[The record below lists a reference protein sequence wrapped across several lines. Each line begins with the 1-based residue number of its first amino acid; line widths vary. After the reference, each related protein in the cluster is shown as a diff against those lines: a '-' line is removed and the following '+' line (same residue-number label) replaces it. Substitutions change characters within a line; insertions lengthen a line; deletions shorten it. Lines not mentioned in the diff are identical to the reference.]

1 MSARSHGAEGIRT
14 ARRGHERGR
23 PPNEAAVVHELREL
37 ARGRTA
43 TVIGHRLST
52 VRHAEAF
59 TAELR
64 RDVVEVTRNSGLTQ
78 EQVAKDFGTSVHS
91 VYRWCLSVV
100 RHGEAYHGEL
110 DRLAGWVERI
120 NDCLLPTAARAP
132 QRQAGPARKIIG
144 AVSPSEPP
152 QVLERTLCHERTRA
166 VAEER
171 CPGRTVDDWQV
182 RAEPPEQHRGRFAS

>member
-78 EQVAKDFGTSVHS
+78 EQVAKDFGISVHS
-91 VYRWCLSVV
+91 VYRWVKQADVDEGVVEGTTTAQQDELSQL
-100 RHGEAYHGEL
+100 R
-110 DRLAGWVERI
+110 RR
-120 NDCLLPTAARAP
+120 NR
-132 QRQAGPARKIIG
+132 
-144 AVSPSEPP
+144 
-152 QVLERTLCHERTRA
+152 VLEQEVEILRRA
-166 VAEER
+166 TAY
-171 CPGRTVDDWQV
+171 
-182 RAEPPEQHRGRFAS
+182 FARDAAPK